1 MIEIPSTLF
10 ILEELSKLVDFFS
23 IGTNDLI
30 QFTLAA
36 DRNNADLNELS
47 NPSHPAILKILQYL
61 SLQSKKLNIP
71 MSICG
76 EVTNNINFL
85 KLLIS
90 YGFDDFS
97 VSYSNFLS
105 IKNSVLNLN
114 FKALVAEYK
123 KSNRYKISL
132 LN

>member
-10 ILEELSKLVDFFS
+10 ILKELSKLVDFFS
-23 IGTNDLI
+23 VGTNDLI

-47 NPSHPAILKILQYL
+47 SPKHPAILTILKYL

-76 EVTNNINFL
+76 EITNNIEFL

-114 FKALVAEYK
+114 FKSLVNEYK
-123 KSNRYKISL
+123 KSNGYKINL
-132 LN
+132 LD